1 MINPHVKDNLELASN
16 AREIADSA
24 PAGSLRQAAAG
35 SVAVTCAT
43 TRDIGHARKVLHGVT
58 PDEVRHAALEL
69 LEHLSGRQG

>member
-1 MINPHVKDNLELASN
+1 MTNPHVRDNLELASS
-16 AREIADSA
+16 AREIADSS

-58 PDEVRHAALEL
+58 PDEVRTAALEL
-69 LEHLSGRQG
+69 LDHLSGAER

>member
-1 MINPHVKDNLELASN
+1 MGSPSDNLDLAVS

-43 TRDIGHARKVLHGVT
+43 TRDLEHARKVLHGVS
-58 PDEVRHAALEL
+58 PEEVRSAALEL
-69 LEHLSGRQG
+69 LDHLSGERA